1 MDWTDIGKRGTGK
14 GKRRAVFAAISII
27 VTVSAAG
34 GACSGGG
41 SPKASRPPLTQ
52 RQRDS
57 AIGES
62 RLPGAGGVKRA
73 LRAVDSAEARRA
85 REDSIR

>member
-1 MDWTDIGKRGTGK
+1 M
-14 GKRRAVFAAISII
+14 RAHATRVVLVVAAL
-27 VTVSAAG
+27 
-34 GACSGGG
+34 ACSGGA
-41 SPKASRPPLTQ
+41 PKAVGKGMTQ

-57 AIGES
+57 ALGES

-73 LRAVDSAEARRA
+73 LRVTDSAEARRA